1 MTNTLKN
8 IALLLLAFFMSPGAF
23 AQNNLTLEQSKTLA
37 LKNNKV
43 LQNSLLEMEAAQQ
56 VKKNAFTNYFPKVSA
71 NVISFYAIDPLIEF
85 NVPGGNLPVYD
96 GNPANLPTATQFA
109 YFPGMG
115 LSMFQRSAIG
125 VLNIAQPIYAGGK
138 INTGNKLADLNVD
151 IKEKQQQLTENEILL
166 KTEQQYWQLI
176 SLQEKHRTLEKYEL
190 LLRDIRKQV
199 DDAFKAGLII
209 KNDVLKVQIKQS
221 ELEANKSKLLN
232 GKKLATMQFC
242 QTIGIPFDS
251 TLLLQEVIDV
261 GQNPIEYYTD
271 NQTAM
276 NNRTEY
282 QLLEKSVE
290 AAQLQTKM
298 KTGDY
303 TPTLAVG
310 LAGYH
315 MNMLESGVKNTT
327 NGLAYVSV
335 SIPISDWW
343 GGSYSIKEQN
353 IKQRIAE
360 NNFEENKGLLN
371 LQMEKAWTDV
381 NEAWKQIAIM
391 QETTTQAEENLMVSQ
406 TGYESGVVT
415 LSDLLEAQ
423 ALVQETADKLSD
435 AKMNYRIAITS
446 YLQVT
451 GRHSHK

>member
-1 MTNTLKN
+1 MKKIMI
-8 IALLLLAFFMSPGAF
+8 IAGAVITSIT
-23 AQNNLTLEQSKTLA
+23 AYSQTTLTLEESKALA
-37 LKNNKV
+37 LKNNKA
-43 LQNSLLEMEAAQQ
+43 LQNSALEIEAAQQ
-56 VKKNAFTNYFPKVSA
+56 IKKNAYTNYFPKVSA
-71 NVISFYAIDPLIEF
+71 NVFGMQAINPIIEYKME
-85 NVPGGNLPVYD
+85 GGNLPVYD

-109 YFPGMG
+109 YFPGME

-138 INTGNKLADLNVD
+138 ISTGNKLAALNVD
-151 IKEKQQQLTENEILL
+151 VKEKQQQLTENEILL
-166 KTEQQYWQLI
+166 KTEQQYWLLI
-176 SLQEKHRTLEKYEL
+176 SLQEKQKTLEKYEL
-190 LLRDIRKQV
+190 LLNGIRKQV
-199 DDAFKAGLII
+199 DDAFTAGLII

-221 ELEANKSKLLN
+221 ELEANKNKLLN

-242 QTIGIPFDS
+242 QTIGIPYDS
-251 TLLLQEVIDV
+251 TLILQEVIDV
-261 GQNPIEYYTD
+261 SQNPYQYYTD
-271 NQTAM
+271 NQIALSG
-276 NNRTEY
+276 RTEY

-290 AAQLQTKM
+290 ATQLQTKM

-303 TPTLAVG
+303 MPTVAVG

-315 MNMLESGVKNTT
+315 INMLESGVKNYT
-327 NGLAYVSV
+327 NGLAYVSL

-343 GGSYSIKEQN
+343 GGAHSIKEHK

-360 NNFEENKGLLN
+360 NTVEDTKGLLN

-391 QETTTQAEENLMVSQ
+391 KETAIQAEENLKVSQ

-423 ALVQETADKLSD
+423 ALVTETADKLTE
-435 AKMNYRIAITS
+435 AQTQYKLAVTT

-451 GRHSHK
+451 GRK